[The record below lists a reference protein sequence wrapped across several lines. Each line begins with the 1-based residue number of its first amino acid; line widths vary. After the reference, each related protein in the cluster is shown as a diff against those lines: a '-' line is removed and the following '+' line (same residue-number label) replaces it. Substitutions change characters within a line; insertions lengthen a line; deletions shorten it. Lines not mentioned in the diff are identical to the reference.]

1 MMQQKLEIEWCN
13 RDNVNKSRSWGIE
26 VIRCILTIEVIRY
39 IVIVEDSD
47 SIDSLIDF
55 KDVVIPQGV
64 GGTP

>member
-1 MMQQKLEIEWCN
+1 M
-13 RDNVNKSRSWGIE
+13 
-26 VIRCILTIEVIRY
+26 IRCILTIEVIRY